1 MWNKKM
7 TDLTTKETMIVTG
20 IITAASFAICGMIWA
35 GVAIYEKV
43 SYNRAV
49 RSSRKE
55 TGNED

>member
-7 TDLTTKETMIVTG
+7 TDLTTKESMIVTG
-20 IITAASFAICGMIWA
+20 VITAASFAIYGMIWA
-35 GVAIYEKV
+35 IVAVYEKV